1 VYRLAV
7 SHTFLYKKLDE
18 FGEKHNAN
26 ILEKVAAEGKRM
38 EAEIA
43 QQNKEPVAAS
53 ENVKIV
59 ETPEPD
65 AGRKIVFDNFDFKQN
80 VHHMTEEHQNID
92 NHWVSHMCTENRV
105 SGNNLS
111 TVRPQLSAILSL
123 DNGVFIP
130 NEEEHILQRENYVT
144 LVSQIIVRNIVCLH
158 LLMRCA
164 PKHIRHQYQT
174 EMMKKTETVRFSLY
188 LPINSMCLC
197 Y

>member
-1 VYRLAV
+1 MYRLAV

-26 ILEKVAAEGKRM
+26 ILEKVAAEGNRM

-80 VHHMTEEHQNID
+80 VHHI
-92 NHWVSHMCTENRV
+92 
-105 SGNNLS
+105 
-111 TVRPQLSAILSL
+111 
-123 DNGVFIP
+123 
-130 NEEEHILQRENYVT
+130 
-144 LVSQIIVRNIVCLH
+144 
-158 LLMRCA
+158 
-164 PKHIRHQYQT
+164 
-174 EMMKKTETVRFSLY
+174 
-188 LPINSMCLC
+188 
-197 Y
+197 

>member
-1 VYRLAV
+1 MSLVRSTMQIFWRRL
-7 SHTFLYKKLDE
+7 LLKEREWKQKLLS
-18 FGEKHNAN
+18 KTKSQLLH
-26 ILEKVAAEGKRM
+26 
-38 EAEIA
+38 
-43 QQNKEPVAAS
+43 AS

-59 ETPEPD
+59 ETPEPN

-111 TVRPQLSAILSL
+111 TVRPQLSSILSL

-158 LLMRCA
+158 YLTRCA

-174 EMMKKTETVRFSLY
+174 EMIKKTETVRFSLY
-188 LPINSMCLC
+188 LPKFNESLF